1 VQLGLDLFHSRH
13 SDVGVLLNVTRHPY
27 SFNGDHRGK
36 SALAGAGT
44 KEGHEPTW
52 HDSLLGYCGG
62 DARARDAA
70 EAGMLQ
76 LGRRAG
82 IEIDYQ
88 VQTNWQPV
96 ESQRAMLWARRFGG
110 AELFMDALGHRHF
123 ERRQSASHRA
133 TLLDAASDSG
143 LDAKALAEF
152 LDTDELEAD
161 VWESYGSTVR
171 EKGIHAIPYFV
182 FGPLGMQSPF
192 RTGAEPSVTV
202 NGSGDAHQFL
212 DVFERLLRN
221 EPKAP

>member
-1 VQLGLDLFHSRH
+1 MRY
-13 SDVGVLLNVTRHPY
+13 PY
-27 SFNGDHRGK
+27 SFSSDDRTPAQRLSTSTLPGV
-36 SALAGAGT
+36 GT
-44 KEGHEPTW
+44 QEGSEPTW
-52 HDSLLGYCGG
+52 HDAILAFDCHNNVRSC
-62 DARARDAA
+62 AA
-70 EAGMLQ
+70 NEAQMLQ
-76 LGRRAG
+76 LGRKAG
-82 IEIDYQ
+82 VELDYG
-88 VQTNWQPV
+88 VKANWQPV